1 MPARPPFRGWEANS
15 LVKRKSKM
23 RYVEIAA
30 SGVVALAA
38 QVLVVAVVLI

>member
-1 MPARPPFRGWEANS
+1 
-15 LVKRKSKM
+15 M